1 MAALAGRGSAF
12 GRFHPGRSTD
22 GRAFFYGGR
31 SYPAF
36 LVAAFI
42 WPVGY
47 YYDDMPVGGY
57 LPPPLWG
64 PDNFIEDYGYYGV
77 DAPPPNYSWIRYGPD
92 LLLINLD
99 NGQIAREIRGV
110 FQTPGQT
117 EIASAGRRSS
127 RGDPDD
133 LPGDPPPPG
142 QF

>member
-1 MAALAGRGSAF
+1 MKWYLTIAGVLCALV
-12 GRFHPGRSTD
+12 
-22 GRAFFYGGR
+22 
-31 SYPAF
+31 
-36 LVAAFI
+36 LVAASVAASKVTTAPIQFTDI
-42 WPVGY
+42 TKQAGVKFVHNSGRA
-47 YYDDMPVGGY
+47 GKKY
-57 LPPPLWG
+57 LPETVG
-64 PDNFIEDYGYYGV
+64 SGV
-77 DAPPPNYSWIRYGPD
+77 AWFDADGDGWPD